1 MRAGILNAQKR
12 NDARRQAL
20 AQAEKYNVVGAGGAF
35 TAAYEQLRNAAENTD
50 EHLLLQNAIRRFFK
64 QLFIVRDE
72 TLVRQSGTELVIEL
86 TFAGYIPNDNVAPE
100 QIEAITELA
109 RQHYAAFE
117 KLQKR
122 RSINADRSTS
132 WVLETL
138 SVRVAQLIAPKERDV
153 AFMDFAYEYFEQAIP
168 RDAVSKTTRERHR
181 ERQVYSG

>member
-1 MRAGILNAQKR
+1 MCSSDL
-12 NDARRQAL
+12 
-20 AQAEKYNVVGAGGAF
+20 
-35 TAAYEQLRNAAENTD
+35 

-86 TFAGYIPNDNVAPE
+86 TFAGYIPNDNVAPK

-168 RDAVSKTTRERHR
+168 RDAGRQIGRASCRER
-181 ERQVYSG
+181 V